1 MNLDWSCWNNGERIV
16 STSKTELRIKDVLL
30 SPDQVPV
37 AQPTTLLKQVLE
49 EMNKFRLG
57 VACIVDD
64 DGILIGI
71 FTDGDVRRL
80 LLKSQKPFAALFVDD
95 IIKHANLSPATISD
109 NASLQQAIGVMEE
122 REIWDLPVVSENGTT
137 FLGILHLHPAIK
149 AVMDI

>member
-1 MNLDWSCWNNGERIV
+1 V
-16 STSKTELRIKDVLL
+16 STSTTDLKIKDVLL
-30 SPDQVPV
+30 STDQVPV
-37 AQPTTLLKQVLE
+37 VQPTTLLKQVLE

-64 DGILIGI
+64 DGMLIGI

-95 IIKHANLSPATISD
+95 IIKHANLSPATIGD
-109 NASLQQAIGVMEE
+109 DASLQQAIRLMEE
-122 REIWDLPVVSENGTT
+122 RAIWDLPVVSENDAT
-137 FLGILHLHPAIK
+137 FIGILHLHPAIK